1 MKPVA
6 RLALLLLVAPVLA
19 LTAGKP
25 AVDYK
30 VAIENTMPHGMDFYY
45 SVVDTS
51 EHLLGTV
58 PGYVT
63 VEFTIKSP
71 PSTTIVITERGS
83 EMPGHEAKQ
92 TVVLKPDSVVAV
104 IF

>member
-1 MKPVA
+1 MKAVA
-6 RLALLLLVAPVLA
+6 RFALLLLVIPILA

-45 SVVDTS
+45 SVVDTT

-58 PGYVT
+58 PGNVT

-71 PSTTIVITERGS
+71 PSTTIIITERGD
-83 EMPGHEAKQ
+83 EMPGHEAQQ